1 MQGWRPRRTH
11 EWFRKTIRVTECKLK
26 PAAAQ
31 ETCSEPVRP
40 FLGLQ
45 GPETVRFQQ
54 TRRDKA
60 IKVPGFKGERKQNET
75 RFGQLLN
82 PLGSQGSKRW
92 KKEQYILSLYCT
104 LSQRVEMTCWLPL
117 KVYQLQN
124 QFFPPPDY
132 EESIAMRL

>member
-11 EWFRKTIRVTECKLK
+11 EWFRKTIRVTERKPK
-26 PAAAQ
+26 PAAGQ
-31 ETCSEPVRP
+31 EACSEPVRP

-54 TRRDKA
+54 TRTDKA

-82 PLGSQGSKRW
+82 PLGSQGLRGGRKNDT
-92 KKEQYILSLYCT
+92 LSLYCT

-124 QFFPPPDY
+124 HFFFPLQIMKKA
-132 EESIAMRL
+132 SL